1 MIAIDSADTEST
13 QPGGISLLVV
23 EDEEPI
29 RTVLARFLRS
39 RGYHVETADSGVS
52 ALQTLERQ
60 RFAVMLCDVRMPR
73 MNGLELVPR
82 ALTLDPDLAV
92 IMLTALNDAHTAKEL
107 ISGGAMD
114 YIVKPFEFSAVTEA
128 LERALHKRTLNAEQ
142 RRFERLIREEVAAR
156 TAELEREQAAY
167 RDLVVSV
174 AETLINAMEA
184 KDIYLRGHSQRV
196 ATLAASIADVLRLD
210 PNTVESVRLAGRLH
224 DVGMIG
230 IREAVLHKPGPLTAE
245 EYAHVK
251 DHVRISMEILA
262 PLKHLGVAVDYV
274 RDHHE
279 HVDGSGY
286 PRGLKGDAISMGG
299 RILAAAD
306 AFDALTSRRA
316 YREPLTPEATIRH
329 LSGAVGGLLD
339 RRVFDAMK
347 TVVEQGR
354 ALMFIDELYG

>member
-1 MIAIDSADTEST
+1 MIAIDSQAA
-13 QPGGISLLVV
+13 GISLLVV

-29 RTVLARFLRS
+29 RNILARFLRS

-52 ALQTLERQ
+52 ALQTLERK

-73 MNGLELVPR
+73 MNGLELVPK
-82 ALTLDPDLAV
+82 AVALDPDLAV

-107 ISGGAMD
+107 IAGGAMD
-114 YIVKPFEFSAVTEA
+114 YIVKPFEFPVVMEA
-128 LERALHKRTLNAEQ
+128 LERALHQRTLNAEQ

-156 TAELEREQAAY
+156 TAELEREQAVN

-174 AETLINAMEA
+174 ADTLINAMEA
-184 KDIYLRGHSQRV
+184 KDIYLRGHSHRV
-196 ATLAASIADVLRLD
+196 ATLAASIAEALRLD
-210 PNTVESVRLAGRLH
+210 SNTVESVRLGGRLH

-251 DHVRISMEILA
+251 DHVRISMKILA
-262 PLKHLGVAVDYV
+262 PLKHLGVALDYV

-286 PRGLKGDAISMGG
+286 PDGLAGDRISIGG

-316 YREPLTPEATIRH
+316 YRAPLTPEATIKH

-339 RRVFDAMK
+339 RRVFEAMK
-347 TVVEQGR
+347 SVVAGGR
-354 ALMFIDELYG
+354 ALVFIDELHG

>member
-1 MIAIDSADTEST
+1 MIATHSQQAAV
-13 QPGGISLLVV
+13 SLLIV

-29 RTVLARFLRS
+29 RNVLARFLRS
-39 RGYHVETADSGVS
+39 RGYDVETAESGIA
-52 ALQTLERQ
+52 ALQCLERR
-60 RFAVMLCDVRMPR
+60 RFAAMISDVRMPA
-73 MNGLELVPR
+73 MNGLELVPK
-82 ALTLDPDLAV
+82 ALALDPDLAV
-92 IMLTALNDAHTAKEL
+92 IMLTALNDAHTATEL

-114 YIVKPFEFSAVTEA
+114 YIVKPFEFPAVVEA
-128 LERALHKRTLNAEQ
+128 LERALHRRTLNSEQ

-156 TAELEREQAAY
+156 TAELEKEQAAY

-184 KDIYLRGHSQRV
+184 KDVYLRGHSQRV
-196 ATLAASIADVLRLD
+196 ATLAASIAEVLLLD
-210 PNTVESVRLAGRLH
+210 SDTVESVRLAGRLH

-262 PLKHLGVAVDYV
+262 PLRHIGVALHYV

-286 PRGLKGDAISMGG
+286 PRGVKGDDISIGG

-316 YREPLTPEATIRH
+316 YREPLTPEGTIAH
-329 LSGAVGGLLD
+329 LSAAAGGLLD

-347 TVVEQGR
+347 TVVEEGR
-354 ALMFIDELYG
+354 ALVFIDDLHG